1 MAPNNRNA
9 LDAAT
14 STTGIMTQ
22 LIASYELAIGCECTA
37 TLYPYLPSSVRAFF
51 LPGENHERH
60 YPIDAQQVGIRRS
73 SNGYHWPDK
82 ERDQVRTHKFMDG
95 GSRVSSLFW
104 RLPAKGELP
113 YSLQPT

>member
-37 TLYPYLPSSVRAFF
+37 TLSILPSIVRAFF
-51 LPGENHERH
+51 FV
-60 YPIDAQQVGIRRS
+60 A
-73 SNGYHWPDK
+73 
-82 ERDQVRTHKFMDG
+82 
-95 GSRVSSLFW
+95 
-104 RLPAKGELP
+104 
-113 YSLQPT
+113 

>member
-37 TLYPYLPSSVRAFF
+37 TLSPIFPDIVPGFF
-51 LPGENHERH
+51 CLASRFDFQTGDETHAT
-60 YPIDAQQVGIRRS
+60 PITARFTG
-73 SNGYHWPDK
+73 
-82 ERDQVRTHKFMDG
+82 
-95 GSRVSSLFW
+95 
-104 RLPAKGELP
+104 
-113 YSLQPT
+113 